1 MGGLVRG
8 LGETLGVVWR
18 AIRARPGLF
27 LGVAVA
33 VILLDFF
40 LPLAVL
46 AVFRKPWNY
55 FTFNP
60 WLPSLP
66 GWLVSSQAT
75 LARKIE
81 FLSNLSLLWFVA
93 NNSYGETDWG
103 FSVGVPDVVRWLYMG
118 ALFGAYF
125 ALWLYARG
133 SATRRPVA
141 VSRGGAIGRRSG
153 SAGALL
159 STLGLMTSPCSV
171 AGCGLPV
178 LPVMG
183 LALQGL
189 TSGTLAA
196 VTTVSHAAAL
206 IVLWGMTLGVA
217 ALGWI
222 VGRQERPG
230 LAGGGRTPHAH
241 KRGFTTA

>member
-1 MGGLVRG
+1 MGSLARG
-8 LGETLGVVWR
+8 LGGALGAVWR
-18 AIRARPGLF
+18 AIRARPGIF

-40 LPLAVL
+40 LPLFVL

-55 FTFNP
+55 FSFNP
-60 WLPSLP
+60 WLVSLP
-66 GWLVSSQAT
+66 GWLVSPAAT
-75 LARKIE
+75 LARKIQ

-93 NNSYGETDWG
+93 NNNYGETDWG
-103 FSVGVPDVVRWLYMG
+103 FSVGVPDVLRWLYMG

-125 ALWLYARG
+125 ALWAYTRG
-133 SATRRPVA
+133 STARRPVA
-141 VSRGGAIGRRSG
+141 LGRGSAIGWRGG

-159 STLGLMTSPCSV
+159 STLGLVTSPCSV

-189 TSGTLAA
+189 TSGMLAA
-196 VTTVSHAAAL
+196 VTTVSHAATL
-206 IVLWGMTLGVA
+206 VVLWGMTLAVV
-217 ALGWI
+217 ALGWF
-222 VGRQERPG
+222 VSLQERPG
-230 LAGGGRTPHAH
+230 IVTAGRTAQE
-241 KRGFTTA
+241 KGLTTA